1 MLNEWQEF
9 LDYTGIVAYTAKSK
23 NDISYMGRF
32 TFTTILEFKG
42 LGSGPDDYRSWVY
55 VP

>member
-23 NDISYMGRF
+23 NDISYGSLHLYHYF
-32 TFTTILEFKG
+32 GIQG
-42 LGSGPDDYRSWVY
+42 SGSGPDDYRSWVY

>member
-23 NDISYMGRF
+23 NDISYMLHLYHYFG
-32 TFTTILEFKG
+32 IQG
-42 LGSGPDDYRSWVY
+42 SGSGPDDYRSWVY

>member
-42 LGSGPDDYRSWVY
+42 WLGS
-55 VP
+55 

>member
-23 NDISYMGRF
+23 NDISYIKAHWR
-32 TFTTILEFKG
+32 K
-42 LGSGPDDYRSWVY
+42 P
-55 VP
+55 

>member
-23 NDISYMGRF
+23 NDISYFG
-32 TFTTILEFKG
+32 IQ
-42 LGSGPDDYRSWVY
+42 GSGSDPDDYRSWVY